1 MTKNI
6 IDFKDSPLPNN
17 KRYQVSIA
25 GLNKKEAK
33 ELIRMIWF
41 AQHDG
46 DSKATVTDVVSH
58 GRAWSVSETWEVE
71 EKAKEAGDK

>member
-6 IDFKDSPLPNN
+6 IDFKDSHLPS

-25 GLNKKEAK
+25 DLNKKEAK

-41 AQHDG
+41 AKHDG
-46 DSKATVTDVVSH
+46 DSKATVTDVVSS
-58 GRAWSVSETWEVE
+58 GRAWSLSET
-71 EKAKEAGDK
+71 KAKEEGEG